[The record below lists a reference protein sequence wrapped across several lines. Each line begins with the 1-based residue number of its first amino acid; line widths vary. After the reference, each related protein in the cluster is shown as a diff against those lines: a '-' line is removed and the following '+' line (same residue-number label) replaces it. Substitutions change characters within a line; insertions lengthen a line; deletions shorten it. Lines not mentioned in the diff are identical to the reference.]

1 MTATVRSILQISGYT
16 ATSIPRTLV
25 PWIKGSSTGIN
36 YRAYPTWQKLRLQRC
51 YNYKSLGYS
60 GAMRRF
66 QFLNPLHETLLGV
79 LAGATL
85 WCVGAATLWENGVEL
100 FQDFHNLPEVGPLV
114 RLQGA
119 ALLNQGSEG
128 RWTFWRNCW
137 PQVLEKINHVRDIF
151 PWTVTVRRNSLKL

>member
-1 MTATVRSILQISGYT
+1 MH
-16 ATSIPRTLV
+16 
-25 PWIKGSSTGIN
+25 
-36 YRAYPTWQKLRLQRC
+36 
-51 YNYKSLGYS
+51 
-60 GAMRRF
+60 RF
-66 QFLNPLHETLLGV
+66 KFLNPLHEPLLGV

-85 WCVGAATLWENGVEL
+85 WCFEAATLRENGVEL

-137 PQVLEKINHVRDIF
+137 PQVLGKKINHVRNIF
-151 PWTVTVRRNSLKL
+151 ASTVTVPRNSLQL

>member
-1 MTATVRSILQISGYT
+1 
-16 ATSIPRTLV
+16 
-25 PWIKGSSTGIN
+25 
-36 YRAYPTWQKLRLQRC
+36 
-51 YNYKSLGYS
+51 
-60 GAMRRF
+60 MRRF
-66 QFLNPLHETLLGV
+66 KFLNPLHEPLLGV

-85 WCVGAATLWENGVEL
+85 WCFEAATLRENGVEL

-137 PQVLEKINHVRDIF
+137 PQVLGKKNQSCKKYIRLDSHCAKKFTSVVIKARKKSLPCWLLRKPPGKGSGSRKEFYQTPF
-151 PWTVTVRRNSLKL
+151 PT